1 MRLFMNDRVAGAM
14 EKWGVREG
22 EVITHKLVT
31 RSIGQ
36 AQKRVE
42 GNNFE
47 ARKRL
52 LDYDDVM
59 NQQREVIYDSRLF
72 ALEGGEDLKGEIRE
86 MIEYSLRDL
95 VDEYCPADVRKEEWD
110 LAGLRRRLLLDFFV
124 MATALPEENPEE
136 PEYASPDE
144 VAEIALEAARD
155 HFHRKI
161 SDFGEHSERVM
172 SWIMLSTLDDKWK
185 DHLYDLDHLKASI
198 GFRGWGQK
206 DPLIEYKKE
215 AYEMFVD
222 LMTDIRKTVSSLFF
236 RAQVGAPQQRRVPA
250 AAQRLMYSGPTEAP
264 ADRYGTQARTGAVQA
279 GQGAPPGGVAVGV
292 DELGMARGSS
302 AAGRPPEG
310 GVGVPAGGG
319 RPDPRQLLTNRGEDR
334 VRTPASSSKAP
345 GRNDPCPC
353 GSGKKYKKC
362 CGRAG

>member
-14 EKWGVREG
+14 EKWGVQEG
-22 EVITHKLVT
+22 EVITHGLVT

-59 NQQREVIYDSRLF
+59 NQQREVIYDLRLF
-72 ALEGGEDLKGEIRE
+72 ALEGGEDLKGEIWE
-86 MIEYSLRDL
+86 MIEYSIRGL
-95 VDEYCPADVRKEEWD
+95 VEEHCGEELDREMWD
-110 LAGLRRRLLLDFFV
+110 LAGLKRRLLLEFFV
-124 MATALPEENPEE
+124 MAGDL
-136 PEYASPDE
+136 PDE
-144 VAEIALEAARD
+144 NSDDPPFKDSEEVEEVALASAKD

-161 SDFGEHSERVM
+161 SDFGEHGERVM
-172 SWIMLSTLDDKWK
+172 SFVMLQTLDDKWK

-206 DPLIEYKKE
+206 DPLIEYKKD

-222 LMTDIRKTVSSLFF
+222 LMTDIRKTVTSLFF
-236 RAQVGAPQQRRVPA
+236 RAQMGAPPQRRVPSG
-250 AAQRLMYSGPTEAP
+250 QRLQYSGPSGRPGRQVSPGAAP
-264 ADRYGTQARTGAVQA
+264 A
-279 GQGAPPGGVAVGV
+279 PGG
-292 DELGMARGSS
+292 L
-302 AAGRPPEG
+302 
-310 GVGVPAGGG
+310 PAGGG
-319 RPDPRQLLTNRGEDR
+319 QGPAQGGMDELGVSRSASQPSDPGGVKVPSSSGPDPRQLLTNRGETR
-334 VRTPASSSKAP
+334 KQAPVTSSTEP

-362 CGRAG
+362 CGRNA